1 MTINSASIS
10 FFQRRMCSLSILL
23 SQKSIWGD
31 HTSEPFNCQC
41 ESGPA
46 SPCLSFKCAI
56 NFIQKGFTDD
66 KRKRGNLSQNPWR
79 SHLAPTSVHSSD
91 QSWKQSSGMK
101 PIGVIWSIAQDWR
114 GPTKK
119 RQHSIPRD
127 ASLPLCAI
135 NAEWNLLDHTQSH
148 QKNLLDFIQSHQK
161 NKKKEKKLLA
171 KLWRCVSW
179 VHFNIHHG
187 NWILKA
193 VGHISFGKR
202 CDIPCSTD
210 AQWRSRETNTMEI
223 WKCYR
228 PFVQPTN

>member
-148 QKNLLDFIQSHQK
+148 QKISWTSYK
-161 NKKKEKKLLA
+161 VTKKTKRKKKSYLQ
-171 KLWRCVSW
+171 
-179 VHFNIHHG
+179 
-187 NWILKA
+187 
-193 VGHISFGKR
+193 SFE
-202 CDIPCSTD
+202 D
-210 AQWRSRETNTMEI
+210 A
-223 WKCYR
+223 
-228 PFVQPTN
+228 